1 MSLRTNLATRPFY
14 NERAVQAAVV
24 AVAVVVVAAT
34 VFNVWQLAS
43 LTRRDR
49 ALSAESSAA
58 DARAQTLRQQVAQA
72 RSGLDG
78 ARLVAVAAAV
88 REANAAIDGRTFSW
102 TAVLNWLET
111 RLPPDVRIA
120 SIAPRVDTDGR
131 FVLSFKI
138 EGEGV
143 EAIDRF
149 LSALD
154 GTGRF
159 DELLVRQERE
169 TEEGTIEATIEGFY
183 RATPAPT
190 SPAEGAAR

>member
-14 NERAVQAAVV
+14 NERAVQAAVI

-34 VFNVWQLAS
+34 FFNVWQLAS

-49 ALSAESSAA
+49 ALGAESNAA
-58 DARAQTLRQQVAQA
+58 DARAQTLRQQIAQA

-78 ARLVAVAAAV
+78 ERLMAVAAAV

-111 RLPPDVRIA
+111 RLPADVRIS
-120 SIAPRVDTDGR
+120 SITPRVDVTGR
-131 FVLSFKI
+131 FLLAFKV
-138 EGEGV
+138 EGESV
-143 EAIDRF
+143 DAIDSF
-149 LSALD
+149 LSALE

-169 TEEGTIEATIEGFY
+169 TEEGTIEATVEGFY
-183 RATPAPT
+183 RPTAAPAV
-190 SPAEGAAR
+190 AAAGAAR